1 MDIAIEIFAAI
12 GIICV
17 GIFLLFCIFCGI
29 AQIDKWIEKLK
40 K

>member
-1 MDIAIEIFAAI
+1 MGAMEIFAVI
-12 GIICV
+12 GVICV
-17 GIFLLFCIFCGI
+17 GVFLVFCIICGI

>member
-1 MDIAIEIFAAI
+1 MDAIAVFTAI
-12 GIICV
+12 GAICV
-17 GIFLLFCIFCGI
+17 IFFLLFCIFCGI